1 MVGKDGINLM
11 TMLDELGSTLQAA
24 WPLLLAGLQMTL
36 YVTSISLVIAM
47 ALGILVCLMRIS
59 KNVVLR
65 AIAKFYVWIIRGT
78 PMLVQAFYIYFAVPQ
93 LIQAATQSA
102 FRIDIVTASLVT
114 LTLNAGAYISEIFR
128 GSIQAVDPGQME
140 ASRSLGVS
148 YATSMRKIILP
159 QAVRICLPSLVNQCI
174 ITLKDSTIM
183 YAVGLPEIMNQA
195 KVYVGRTMDSFATYT
210 WVALIFLAI
219 ISVLM
224 ILSSRLEK
232 RMRA

>member
-1 MVGKDGINLM
+1 M

-24 WPLLLAGLQMTL
+24 WPLLFAGLQMTL